1 MSRPPDD
8 LLSTLLEYYAPE
20 PARGAEA
27 IRQAAAGNWLATLAE
42 LTLRDLAGYRQGE
55 ADAGDREKL
64 AAALAQLF
72 REGWTAGSRHEAA
85 RVAGGLTGEQ
95 EAAAIRQAGIA
106 ELRRTLQARKFFAD
120 DVANTIADT
129 LGLEVAS
136 LVAVYLQGRIE
147 GVAEAA
153 FQQLR
158 RGSGSSRRLS
168 PRHDVARMRAPAPCA
183 AGHDGR

>member
-120 DVANTIADT
+120 ERGKHHRRHARPRGGIAC
-129 LGLEVAS
+129 
-136 LVAVYLQGRIE
+136 R
-147 GVAEAA
+147 GVSAGPH
-153 FQQLR
+153 R
-158 RGSGSSRRLS
+158 RGGGGSVPTAAPRLGIV
-168 PRHDVARMRAPAPCA
+168 PPTEPET
-183 AGHDGR
+183 